1 MGLALCAVAGGISL
15 LHWVSPHVPGAA
27 GRTYSNN
34 LSLKSD
40 PRALFYTEV
49 GDVSEFLDTRHGRY
63 GQVGRETDFPDASP
77 DDESARPLLPS
88 PPDR

>member
-1 MGLALCAVAGGISL
+1 MGLALCVVAGGIAL

-27 GRTYSNN
+27 GRTFSNN
-34 LSLKSD
+34 LKLKSD

-63 GQVGRETDFPDASP
+63 GQVGRASATTAP
-77 DDESARPLLPS
+77 SGDDCARPLLPS
-88 PPDR
+88 PPGR